1 MGKSILIIDDNQTI
15 REAMSLFLAGEGFS
29 CTVAKDGAEAVK
41 EILAHTFD
49 IILLDPHLPRRSGL
63 NILQEVKRLSADSI
77 ILILTAYY
85 SIDEATLALQQGAS
99 QLLLKPIDFE
109 ELLEAITQSLDLK
122 KAT

>member
-1 MGKSILIIDDNQTI
+1 MGKSILIIDDDQTI
-15 REAMSLFLAGEGFS
+15 REALSLFLAGEGFS
-29 CTVAKDGAEAVK
+29 CTVAKDGAEAVE
-41 EILAHTFD
+41 EILAHSFD
-49 IILLDPHLPRRSGL
+49 IILLDLRLPRRNGL

-77 ILILTAYY
+77 IIILTAYY
-85 SIDEATLALQQGAS
+85 SIDEATLALQEGAS